1 MKVSIIGTLLNPS
14 FHKNSKLNMKNKE
27 SQKGASLVE
36 VILIMLILTI
46 FAAFA
51 LVSWSGTRKF
61 AVDDQ
66 AVKTADIFAEARQ
79 YSLNQRRI
87 FRVELN
93 RTKGAVTLIDENEP
107 NNAGDDQ
114 IVKNIPF
121 KSFVNIGTIPSN
133 ILSAPTAHSPI
144 PVLDYVRSNY
154 PLSPNEE
161 KITIRFAKDGR
172 VLDTGTDAGGTGSL
186 MRGATIYMFSNK
198 EKTTTP
204 EIIRAITVLQ
214 ASGDIAI
221 LKCSFDTNN
230 KCGNWTR

>member
-1 MKVSIIGTLLNPS
+1 
-14 FHKNSKLNMKNKE
+14 MKNKE
-27 SQKGASLVE
+27 SQKGVSIVEIILV
-36 VILIMLILTI
+36 VLILTL

-66 AVKTADIFAEARQ
+66 AAITSDIFAEARQ

-87 FRVELN
+87 FRVEIN
-93 RTKGAVTLIDENEP
+93 RTKGAVVLIDENEP

-114 IVKNIPF
+114 VVKQIPF
-121 KSFVNIGTIPSN
+121 KSLVNIGTIPGN
-133 ILSAPTAHSPI
+133 IQSAPTAHSPI

-154 PLSPNEE
+154 PLSLSEE
-161 KITIRFAKDGR
+161 KITLRFAKDGR
-172 VLDTGTDAGGTGSL
+172 VLDTGTDAGGAGSL
-186 MRGATIYMFSNK
+186 MRGATIYMFSKK
-198 EKTTTP
+198 EGTTTP

-214 ASGDIAI
+214 ASGDIAV
-221 LKCSFDTNN
+221 LKCRFDASN